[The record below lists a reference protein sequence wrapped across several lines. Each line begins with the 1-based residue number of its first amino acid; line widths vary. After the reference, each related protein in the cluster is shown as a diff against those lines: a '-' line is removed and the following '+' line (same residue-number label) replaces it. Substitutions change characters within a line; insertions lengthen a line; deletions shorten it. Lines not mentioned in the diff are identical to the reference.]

1 MPQLETTVPDRP
13 AHRSRLAGIMP
24 GPRAAAA
31 ASACLLLGL
40 GIGYGIGQQR
50 PAMHHAEVRCLSAVG
65 AISCTDDPN
74 AGNGEFGVPR
84 DVAWTDANG
93 VFHEGD
99 RPECLPPTG
108 RGLEGP
114 VDITWVEV
122 EVSGTSWRHV
132 VGVECR

>member
-1 MPQLETTVPDRP
+1 MSQQETIVPDQRSP
-13 AHRSRLAGIMP
+13 RSRVFDVLP
-24 GPRAAAA
+24 SPRALAVSA
-31 ASACLLLGL
+31 ACLMVGLGL
-40 GIGYGIGQQR
+40 GYEVGQQR

-65 AISCTDDPN
+65 AISCTDDPDP
-74 AGNGEFGVPR
+74 GHSEFGVPR
-84 DVAWTDANG
+84 DVAWIDSDG

-114 VDITWVEV
+114 VGITWVEV